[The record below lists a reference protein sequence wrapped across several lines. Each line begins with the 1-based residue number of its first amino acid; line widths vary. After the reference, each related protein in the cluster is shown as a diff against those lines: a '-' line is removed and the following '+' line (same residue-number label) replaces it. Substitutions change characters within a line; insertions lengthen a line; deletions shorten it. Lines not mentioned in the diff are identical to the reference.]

1 MALQKRYAERNVPGS
16 RWQVAQRRAALSQWT
31 CIHTYIY
38 EASQLVWRWLH
49 FNCFSRCNSITAHV
63 CLAAKRFALN
73 ARICLWFSTQPHTAT
88 GEIPP
93 SPSSPSA
100 HAISSIVQNQ
110 TDLGVSARPACAIC
124 CVCVCARRA
133 QHSTVGACP
142 ERTLRNHAHTF
153 WCARFRWCC
162 GCGCCCCSWWW
173 CNSRIHY
180 VLLLW
185 VKQSV
190 GGGLCAHFPVC
201 AASAHYEFMQSAK
214 EVMSCA
220 IWIANMVCLN
230 WRWQR
235 MDISR
240 ISQLM
245 LAVHGAYLNE
255 E

>member
-124 CVCVCARRA
+124 CVCVCVLAGHNIAQSGLVRSERCAITRTRFGVHGSADAAAAAAAAAADDDAIRA
-133 QHSTVGACP
+133 STTSYCYEWNRVSAAVC
-142 ERTLRNHAHTF
+142 AHTF
-153 WCARFRWCC
+153 PFVQRVRIMNLCNLQRKSCLAPFESQIWYASIGVGNGWISLVFR
-162 GCGCCCCSWWW
+162 
-173 CNSRIHY
+173 N
-180 VLLLW
+180 
-185 VKQSV
+185 
-190 GGGLCAHFPVC
+190 
-201 AASAHYEFMQSAK
+201 
-214 EVMSCA
+214 
-220 IWIANMVCLN
+220 
-230 WRWQR
+230 
-235 MDISR
+235 
-240 ISQLM
+240 
-245 LAVHGAYLNE
+245 
-255 E
+255 